1 MPDAFLIR
9 IRLEQYR
16 RFLMKK
22 ILFVLHLPPP
32 VHGAS
37 VMGEVIHACKTLND
51 NYETLYVNLTL
62 AEDLKEVGRFT
73 FRKPAAF
80 LQMRR
85 QIREAVRSFQP
96 DLVYMTPAVCLPGIL
111 KDALIVR
118 MMKRMGCR
126 LVLHLHNKE
135 PKWMNSRLF
144 RPLYRNFFAQTRV
157 ILLSERLYPDIAPFI
172 GRDAVSIC
180 PNGVE
185 VPPVHRHAES
195 VPRILFFSNIIRSK
209 GVSVLLDACRILAG
223 QGLSFRCELAGKMTP
238 DYPGDALWE
247 EIRGKGLEGIV
258 EYTGEKFDAAKWE
271 AFSQAD
277 IFVHPTYNDCF
288 PLVLLEAVGTGL
300 PVVSTTEGGIPD
312 IIKDGETGFLC
323 PPRDAA
329 AVADRI
335 GRLLQDPDL
344 RDQMGEAA
352 RRDYEARLTRERFEE
367 SFVSVIGHVL

>member
-1 MPDAFLIR
+1 
-9 IRLEQYR
+9 
-16 RFLMKK
+16 MKK

-37 VMGEVIHACKTLND
+37 VMGEAVHSCKSLND
-51 NYETLYVNLTL
+51 TYETSYVDLSL
-62 AEDLKEVGRFT
+62 ASDLKEVGRFS

-80 LQMRR
+80 LRVSR

-96 DLVYMTPAVCLPGIL
+96 DLVYMTPAVCLPGFL
-111 KDALIVR
+111 KDALHVR

-144 RPLYRNFFAQTRV
+144 RSLYRNFFAHTRV
-157 ILLSERLYPDIAPFI
+157 ILLSERLFPDVAPFI
-172 GRDAVSIC
+172 GRDSVSIC

-185 VPPVHRHAES
+185 VPLLHRYGGS

-209 GVSVLLDACRILAG
+209 GVSILLDACRILAG
-223 QGLSFRCELAGKMTP
+223 QGLSFRCELAGQMTP
-238 DYPGDALWE
+238 DYPSDALRE
-247 EIRGKGLEGIV
+247 EIREKGLVGVV
-258 EYTGEKFDAAKWE
+258 EYTGEKYDAAKWE
-271 AFSQAD
+271 AYSQAD
-277 IFVHPTYNDCF
+277 VFALPTYNDCF
-288 PLVLLEAVGTGL
+288 PLVLLEALGAGL

-329 AVADRI
+329 NVADRI
-335 GRLLQDPDL
+335 GRLLRDSDL
-344 RDQMGEAA
+344 RERMGEAA
-352 RRDYEARLTRERFEE
+352 RRDYEARFTRERFEE
-367 SFVSVIGHVL
+367 RFVSVIGHVV